1 MGLSE
6 DQRALLWLLIA
17 GDTYEQVAEVL
28 GTSPDMVRTRAREAV
43 ESLEREPDPE
53 LSTDAVRGRL
63 EALESP
69 PAETAVAPPSPAA
82 PAGGDRR
89 RWALWLVVGGAALTA
104 LVVLLVVGVGGGD
117 DNTSTS
123 GAAQEDVVP
132 IRLTPVGG
140 SSARGGLT
148 IVRIGDQ
155 PAVDLDITG
164 LKPTRK
170 GETYVLWFVGSGGR
184 SLPVAFQA
192 VGADGRI
199 TGQTPIPSAAS
210 GLLPSFDTADLTL
223 TRQRNAAAAVQQAAQ
238 SGTLPQRVGTSVLRG
253 ALPG

>member
-89 RWALWLVVGGAALTA
+89 RWALWLVVGGAALIA

-123 GAAQEDVVP
+123 AGAQEDVVP

-164 LKPTRK
+164 LKPTGK
-170 GETYVLWFVGSGGR
+170 GETYVLWFVGVGGR

>member
-1 MGLSE
+1 M
-6 DQRALLWLLIA
+6 I
-17 GDTYEQVAEVL
+17 
-28 GTSPDMVRTRAREAV
+28 RTRAREAV
-43 ESLEREPDPE
+43 ESLEREPDPV

-69 PAETAVAPPSPAA
+69 PAETEVAPASRAA

-89 RWALWLVVGGAALTA
+89 RWALWLVVGGAALIA
-104 LVVLLVVGVGGGD
+104 LLVLLVVGVGGGD
-117 DNTSTS
+117 DNASTS
-123 GAAQEDVVP
+123 GGAQEDVVP

-164 LKPTRK
+164 LRPTGK

>member
-6 DQRALLWLLIA
+6 DQRALLRLLIA

-43 ESLEREPDPE
+43 ESLEREPEPE

-89 RWALWLVVGGAALTA
+89 RWALWLVVGGAALIA

-123 GAAQEDVVP
+123 GGAQEDVVP

-164 LKPTRK
+164 LKPTGK
-170 GETYVLWFVGSGGR
+170 GETYVLWFVGVGGR

>member
-1 MGLSE
+1 MALSE
-6 DQRALLWLLIA
+6 DQRALLRLLIA

-28 GTSPDMVRTRAREAV
+28 GTSPDRVRTRARETL

-53 LSTDAVRGRL
+53 LPTDAVRGRL

-69 PAETAVAPPSPAA
+69 PAETAVAPPT
-82 PAGGDRR
+82 PAGSAGGGRR
-89 RWALWLVVGGAALTA
+89 RWALWLVVGGAALIA
-104 LVVLLVVGVGGGD
+104 LVVLLVVGAGGGD
-117 DNTSTS
+117 EATSTS
-123 GAAQEDVVP
+123 AGAQEDVVP

-155 PAVDLDITG
+155 PAVDLDISG
-164 LKPTRK
+164 LRPNGK

-192 VGADGRI
+192 VGADGRL

-223 TRQRNAAAAVQQAAQ
+223 TRQRSAAAAVQQAAQ
-238 SGTLPQRVGTSVLRG
+238 SGTLPQPVGTSVLRG